1 MQKISMVYS
10 QIDDRIL
17 LIVSTVQGK
26 HRFWMTRRFVRIVWK
41 PLVVNLENFPDIK
54 KHLDG
59 QIRKAVLSMRHHDAL
74 EKSEFSTES
83 FKEELLKGAAPRR
96 DAAGAAQQTSP
107 PAPHDGGNAAKAA
120 QDETP
125 IHLITGVSGGM
136 SGNGRLGLVFNLQNG
151 KSFHL
156 FLDEKLFH
164 AFCHLLVE
172 VTSKAGWNLDLR
184 VVDKDET
191 ALESGAVAH

>member
-10 QIDDRIL
+10 QIDDRVL
-17 LIVSTVQGK
+17 LIVFTAQGK
-26 HRFWMTRRFVRIVWK
+26 HRFWMTRRFVRIIWK
-41 PLVVNLENFPDIK
+41 PLVVNLENFPDIR

-59 QIRKAVLSMRHHDAL
+59 QIRKAVLSMRHQDAL
-74 EKSEFSTES
+74 EKSAFSTES
-83 FKEELLKGAAPRR
+83 FKEELLKTAAPPA
-96 DAAGAAQQTSP
+96 DAPGPARQTPSP
-107 PAPHDGGNAAKAA
+107 PRENSPAAEVAHDDATIN
-120 QDETP
+120 
-125 IHLITGVSGGM
+125 LIIGVSGGM
-136 SGNGRLGLVFNLQNG
+136 HKDGRLGLVFNLQNG

-184 VVDKDET
+184 VVDKDGM
-191 ALESGAVAH
+191 AVESGAVAH